1 SPFLE
6 GVSLQSSSFDM
17 GKGATNRPKG
27 GNEAGFYDVHLWEFP
42 ILVMLK
48 LLIMGDCTA
57 EPYIDPSLTYISEVD
72 PLWENDLLTLVLN
85 PEAVVFANPIA
96 SMWCAA
102 DCVKVTAGADNLS
115 AHFCAGCD
123 GNLYP
128 LTGHVFANDD
138 SVRVSSLLTQRMI
151 TKLHR
156 QGMLMKTMG

>member
-1 SPFLE
+1 
-6 GVSLQSSSFDM
+6 
-17 GKGATNRPKG
+17 
-27 GNEAGFYDVHLWEFP
+27 
-42 ILVMLK
+42 
-48 LLIMGDCTA
+48 
-57 EPYIDPSLTYISEVD
+57 
-72 PLWENDLLTLVLN
+72 
-85 PEAVVFANPIA
+85 VFANPIA

-156 QGMLMKTMG
+156 QGMLMQTMGKMRCASEDLVISCQDRNIVCRCYTRTGSRRA

>member
-1 SPFLE
+1 
-6 GVSLQSSSFDM
+6 
-17 GKGATNRPKG
+17 
-27 GNEAGFYDVHLWEFP
+27 
-42 ILVMLK
+42 
-48 LLIMGDCTA
+48 
-57 EPYIDPSLTYISEVD
+57 
-72 PLWENDLLTLVLN
+72 
-85 PEAVVFANPIA
+85 
-96 SMWCAA
+96 MWCAA

-156 QGMLMKTMG
+156 QGMLMKTMGGTLCANAGSVISCLITVQAIDAVSRTGSRRTGMLS